1 MGYGMI
7 VQKLLI
13 HHSGSLAQLQIRC
26 QLFYEDT
33 ACECER
39 LLNCKMIFRLLY
51 WAYQIFSG
59 GCRSDRTDNANREQT
74 LPHLRRSPCRIPAAP
89 NDRRTRAAK
98 HGKRGCRYCTEC
110 APLSVCGRARG
121 KLERCTFSV
130 GSPCCV
136 GKARIWWQGYGNPVL
151 SDRAGHSVTEATV

>member
-1 MGYGMI
+1 MTAHTMQIGNRPCRIYGE
-7 VQKLLI
+7 
-13 HHSGSLAQLQIRC
+13 A
-26 QLFYEDT
+26 
-33 ACECER
+33 
-39 LLNCKMIFRLLY
+39 
-51 WAYQIFSG
+51 
-59 GCRSDRTDNANREQT
+59 
-74 LPHLRRSPCRIPAAP
+74 PCRIPAAP

-98 HGKRGCRYCTEC
+98 HGKRGYRYCTEC

-151 SDRAGHSVTEATV
+151 SDRAGHSHTEAAVSSPGKCQNHSGRLLAGRDCLHCGHPPRLICSTVSLPPRPLCGFRDGWSLNSSTRYRHSAFI